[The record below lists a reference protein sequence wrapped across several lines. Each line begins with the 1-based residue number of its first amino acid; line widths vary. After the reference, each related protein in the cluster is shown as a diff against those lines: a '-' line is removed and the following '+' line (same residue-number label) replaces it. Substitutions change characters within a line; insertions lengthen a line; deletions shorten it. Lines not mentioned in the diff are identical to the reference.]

1 MSSLG
6 MSVSQAMNGGGGV
19 IPVLPYTMSPFED
32 QNGLQ
37 HVAEIKEEQKTQ
49 SLLGDILTII
59 ILLQHAC

>member
-6 MSVSQAMNGGGGV
+6 VAVSQAINGRV

-32 QNGLQ
+32 HNGLQ
-37 HVAEIKEEQKTQ
+37 HMAEIKKEQKTQ
-49 SLLGDILTII
+49 SLLGDVLTII